1 MSNTIRITSAGNF
14 YANSFDE
21 VTFNSNSGYTKNL
34 FQYST
39 DLTNTYWNN
48 YNETSVLTNATLAP
62 DGTNTAFLVTSTG
75 TGTLYPNTRPNQF
88 LTVLPNTYYTLSSYV
103 KYGNTAQ
110 CTIGNENGSSAIASF
125 DLTNGTNTNLAYNA
139 SNPIIKSVGN
149 GWWRISVTIYTANYN
164 YMDPEP
170 FWIGNYGGQN
180 TGEYMYCWGPQLEL
194 GQVATIYEPTSV
206 NARPTSKSISKID
219 SNGNNYITGQFDEVS
234 GLSVTDGLT
243 FYLDAKI
250 YDSSTYSR
258 NTWSDL
264 SPKNVQVTLKNVGY
278 NSANGGYFTFQG
290 NSTTDYYINTNLTES
305 SFISPSAGTI
315 SVWFLPTGASPNMGG
330 SSYTGQ
336 HIWGETDFF
345 GNSDDYI
352 WIVRGIRNGVD
363 AIYCGLWDN
372 TNEHFVSVPYTA
384 NQWINITWLH
394 TNNTLY
400 AYSNGQL
407 VGSVTAN
414 NSSNASLTTIIGGCP
429 GHLPGLSGYI
439 GKVQSYNRALSP
451 TEIQINYNADAARFN
466 LTRIGPQAVQRIL
479 PTGNTYITGIY
490 DEWTGVPVVDSS
502 LVLWLDAG
510 QPASSNGL
518 STIWTDLSGNSYN
531 AINNYYINPPVPLG
545 ANGLSPYDPIYG
557 AYYFNNVVN
566 NPIQPNCYDGFYIN
580 QNSSNNQ
587 LAKMLTNSFTF
598 EIWVKHTAWNNIIY
612 GGYPLTQDNSY
623 GLWEQY
629 NTTGYRFGSS
639 ASSLTGQGQ
648 PTFYTIQSG
657 GTLNLSAGQN
667 IINLN
672 QWYNITVTFN
682 TTSGNSGTGSMYV
695 NGVLYNTATGTY
707 YPSTSGSTSDFSI
720 GGNAEGCGS
729 FTGEMS
735 VYKWYSRSLS
745 ASEVNTNFNAL
756 RNRYGI

>member
-21 VTFNSNSGYTKNL
+21 VTFNANTIYGTNYVPNSQNFSGWN
-34 FQYST
+34 SPG
-39 DLTNTYWNN
+39 NTYSISN
-48 YNETSVLTNATLAP
+48 TVPAP
-62 DGTNTAFLVTSTG
+62 DGTFTATLAIPTTTNNYKGLSYGITFNSAGTLSVYVKPSGAYTFFSLSNDPNNTTFFNLAAGTTSGPGLGWNSSSITAYPNGWYRLSVTQTSTQNW
-75 TGTLYPNTRPNQF
+75 GTLHIQLENNSQSYTFAGDGVSGYYIWGVQLEKN
-88 LTVLPNTYYTLSSYV
+88 LTP
-103 KYGNTAQ
+103 
-110 CTIGNENGSSAIASF
+110 TIYKP
-125 DLTNGTNTNLAYNA
+125 TNA
-139 SNPIIKSVGN
+139 SGLPL
-149 GWWRISVTIYTANYN
+149 YN
-164 YMDPEP
+164 TV
-170 FWIGNYGGQN
+170 Q
-180 TGEYMYCWGPQLEL
+180 
-194 GQVATIYEPTSV
+194 
-206 NARPTSKSISKID
+206 KID

-234 GLSVTDGLT
+234 GSSVTDGLT

-258 NTWSDL
+258 NTWLDL

-330 SSYTGQ
+330 SSYGGGQ
-336 HIWGETDFF
+336 HIWGETDIF
-345 GNSDDYI
+345 GSGGGDDYI

-414 NSSNASLTTIIGGCP
+414 NSSLTSCTTIIGGCP
-429 GHLPGLSGYI
+429 GHSPGLSGYI

-466 LTRIGPQAVQRIL
+466 LTPIGPQAVQRIL

-587 LAKMLTNSFTF
+587 LSKMLTNSFTF
-598 EIWVKHTAWNNIIY
+598 EIWVKHTAWNNRIY
-612 GGYPLTQDNSY
+612 GGSYAIAQDNSY

-629 NTTGYRFGSS
+629 NTTGYRFGSY
-639 ASSLTGQGQ
+639 ASSLTGQGV
-648 PTFYTIQSG
+648 PNFYTTQSG

-672 QWYNITVTFN
+672 NWYNITVTFN

-707 YPSTSGSTSDFSI
+707 YPSTSGSTSTFTI
-720 GGNAEGCGS
+720 GGIAEGCAS

-735 VYKWYSRSLS
+735 VYKWYSRALS

>member
-21 VTFNSNSGYTKNL
+21 VTFNANSGYTKNL

-48 YNETSVLTNATLAP
+48 YSETSVLTNATLAP
-62 DGTNTAFLVTSTG
+62 DGTNTAFLVTSAG
-75 TGTLYPNTRPNQF
+75 SYPNTRPNQL

-139 SNPIIKSVGN
+139 SNPIINSVGN

-170 FWIGNYGGQN
+170 FRIGNYSVQN

-194 GQVATIYEPTSV
+194 GQVATIYEPTV
-206 NARPTSKSISKID
+206 ANALPTSKSISKID

-234 GLSVTDGLT
+234 GSSVTNGLT

-258 NTWSDL
+258 NTWLDL

-305 SFISPSAGTI
+305 SFISPSAGTV

-330 SSYTGQ
+330 SSFGGGQ
-336 HIWGETDFF
+336 HIWGETDIF
-345 GNSDDYI
+345 GSGGGDDYI

-407 VGSVTAN
+407 AGSVTAN
-414 NSSNASLTTIIGGCP
+414 NPTIASCTTIIGGCP
-429 GHLPGLSGYI
+429 GHAPGLSGYI

-451 TEIQINYNADAARFN
+451 AEIQINYNADAARFN
-466 LTRIGPQAVQRIL
+466 LTPIGPQAVQRIL

-490 DEWTGVPVVDSS
+490 DEWTGIVSTTNGLVTYLDAAVPASTTGSQTQWNDISGYGINATYQTNNLFSQYNSS
-502 LVLWLDAG
+502 LQAYDFYL
-510 QPASSNGL
+510 PAQGFQFIPSN
-518 STIWTDLSGNSYN
+518 TSYMRT
-531 AINNYYINPPVPLG
+531 P
-545 ANGLSPYDPIYG
+545 
-557 AYYFNNVVN
+557 
-566 NPIQPNCYDGFYIN
+566 
-580 QNSSNNQ
+580 
-587 LAKMLTNSFTF
+587 TFTM
-598 EIWVKHTAWNNIIY
+598 EIWVRHTKFN
-612 GGYPLTQDNSY
+612 DNGPFGNYYTVWELYQSSGFRFGTNTPT
-623 GLWEQY
+623 GLATD
-629 NTTGYRFGSS
+629 TTGAPVFWTNQTGGNFSSPVTTYPILLNTWYQIVVTYDGSTCNVY
-639 ASSLTGQGQ
+639 LN
-648 PTFYTIQSG
+648 
-657 GTLNLSAGQN
+657 GTLYSTKTNAV
-667 IINLN
+667 
-672 QWYNITVTFN
+672 YITPTPTNF
-682 TTSGNSGTGSMYV
+682 Y
-695 NGVLYNTATGTY
+695 
-707 YPSTSGSTSDFSI
+707 I
-720 GGNAEGCGS
+720 GGSDEGIKSWNGQ
-729 FTGEMS
+729 MS
-735 VYKWYSRSLS
+735 IFRWYSRSLS
-745 ASEVNTNFNAL
+745 ASEVQANFNGN